1 MKKAIKRYGKDA
13 LSMTKSSI
21 VIGVG
26 ASAVTAAGGNA
37 GGLNAMAGMMPAMG
51 SVAGGGAVLG
61 MLSDL
66 SMSKKRKRKK

>member
-1 MKKAIKRYGKDA
+1 MKKIIKRYGKDA

-21 VIGVG
+21 IIGVG
-26 ASAVTAAGGNA
+26 ASAVTASGGNA

-61 MLSDL
+61 MLGGL
-66 SMSKKRKRKK
+66 NKPVKKRKK